1 MITLL
6 KAITMSQ
13 LRSIYGGKPGR
24 PGDPLRGIPPRLP
37 QPPKPPKMPK
47 PPKPV
52 GQKKTDRRETKTVD
66 DQDRDHQA

>member
-1 MITLL
+1 M
-6 KAITMSQ
+6 AQ

-24 PGDPLRGIPPRLP
+24 PGDMVHGIPPRLP

-52 GQKKTDRRETKTVD
+52 GQKKTDPRGDKTVD
-66 DQDRDHQA
+66 DEDRNQRAGHTQE